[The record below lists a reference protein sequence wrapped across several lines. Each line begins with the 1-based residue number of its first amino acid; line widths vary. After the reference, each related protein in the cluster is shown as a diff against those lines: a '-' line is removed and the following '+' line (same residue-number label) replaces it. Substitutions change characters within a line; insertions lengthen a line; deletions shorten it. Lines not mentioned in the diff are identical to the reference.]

1 MADAGTAVK
10 DVPLPR
16 ASQGD
21 RAAMERIDRFED
33 LVALMDRLRG
43 PDGCPWDREQT
54 YTTLRGYL
62 LEESYEVV
70 EAIDREDRAA
80 LREELGDLLFQVVFL
95 ARLAKEEGAFDAA
108 DVVRGIAEKMV
119 RRHPHVFGGAQADT
133 SDEVLRRWEEIKRR
147 EKEEADGGG
156 SRQESGSVLSGVPR
170 ALPALQK
177 AQRLSTKAARV
188 GFDWPTDGE
197 VVDKLAEEMEEL
209 RSAVDAHDGDAARE
223 ELGDLLFT
231 AANLGRRLGVD
242 PEEAL
247 ERANRKFAE
256 RFARVEDELKRR
268 GVPIEEAGLDRMDR
282 LWNEVK
288 DREAGS

>member
-1 MADAGTAVK
+1 
-10 DVPLPR
+10 
-16 ASQGD
+16 
-21 RAAMERIDRFED
+21 MERIDRFED

>member
-1 MADAGTAVK
+1 M
-10 DVPLPR
+10 
-16 ASQGD
+16 D
-21 RAAMERIDRFED
+21 RTGRFED
-33 LVALMDRLRG
+33 LVDLMDRLRG

-54 YTTLRGYL
+54 YATLRGYV
-62 LEESYEVV
+62 LEECYEVV
-70 EAIDREDRAA
+70 EAIDRDQRDG

-119 RRHPHVFGGAQADT
+119 RRHPHVFGDARADT
-133 SDEVLRRWEEIKRR
+133 SQEVLRRWEEIKRR
-147 EKEEADGGG
+147 EKEAVEGGG
-156 SRQESGSVLSGVPR
+156 PREERGSVLAGVPR
-170 ALPALQK
+170 ALPALLK

-188 GFDWPTDGE
+188 GFDWGSDGE
-197 VVDKLAEEMEEL
+197 VMGKLAEELGEL
-209 RSAVDAHDGDAARE
+209 REAVDAGDRDAMRE

-231 AANLGRRLGVD
+231 AANLGRRLGLD

-256 RFARVEDELKRR
+256 RFVQVETELSRQ
-268 GVPIEEAGLDRMDR
+268 GVRIEEAGLERMDR

-288 DREAGS
+288 SREPRS